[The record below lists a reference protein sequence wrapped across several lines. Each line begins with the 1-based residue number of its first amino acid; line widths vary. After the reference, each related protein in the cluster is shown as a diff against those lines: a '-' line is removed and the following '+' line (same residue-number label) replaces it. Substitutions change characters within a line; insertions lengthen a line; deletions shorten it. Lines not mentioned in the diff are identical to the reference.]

1 MEERAREDM
10 IIAVSA
16 CIEVN
21 HCAIKRDDLFKKF
34 KNTSRDDLK
43 LVIESMKRRK
53 MLRYEENSDKYRLV
67 MR

>member
-1 MEERAREDM
+1 MDERAREDM
-10 IIAVSA
+10 ITAVSA

-34 KNTSRDDLK
+34 KNTGRDDLK
-43 LVIESMKRRK
+43 SIIDSMKRRK
-53 MLRYEENSDKYRLV
+53 MLRYDENRDVYRLV